1 MMNFTPAYPEL
12 FLLLATCSILLI
24 DMFLSDSKR
33 ILIHYLSL
41 TTIVVCAALTMVDFN
56 AGDTVYTFN
65 NMFLSDPISNLL
77 KLCSYLAV
85 GFTLIYSHQYSV
97 DRGIIGSNS
106 GGELGGEFYVLAL
119 FSLLGQMVM
128 ISGNN
133 VLVIYLGLELM
144 SLALYALI
152 AMRRDHVVST
162 EAAMKYFVLGA
173 LASGFLL
180 YGISMLY
187 GATGTLDLSEISRT
201 SASVTANK
209 TILVFALVFLVAGLA
224 FKLGAAPFHMWVP
237 DVYQGSPTSITLLLG
252 AAPKFAA
259 FAICF
264 RILIEGLFTQAVD
277 WQQMLVVIA
286 VLSMAVGNIAALAQT
301 NLKRMLAYSTISHM
315 GFMLLGLLSGVADGH
330 VHMAASAYASSLFYI
345 ITYVL
350 TTLGTFGMILLLSRS
365 GFESEQIDDLKGLN
379 KRSPWFAFVMLML
392 MFSLAGI
399 PPFMGFYAKFSVIQA
414 VLGAG
419 QVWLAVAAV
428 LFSLIGIYYYLRV
441 VKVMYFD
448 EPVDKSASNLGIGPV
463 GVEMRLAL
471 SVNGLAIV
479 FFGVAPDSIMN
490 ACLVAITK
498 TLAS

>member
-1 MMNFTPAYPEL
+1 MINFSPAYPEL
-12 FLLLATCSILLI
+12 FLLLAICAILLI
-24 DMFLSDSKR
+24 DMFLSDAKR
-33 ILIHYLSL
+33 VVTHYLSL
-41 TTIVVCAALTMVDFN
+41 ATLAICAALTLNDFN
-56 AGDTVYTFN
+56 AGQTIYTFN
-65 NMFLSDPISNLL
+65 NMFLSDPMSNLL
-77 KLCSYLAV
+77 KLFSYVAV
-85 GFTLIYSHQYSV
+85 GLTLIYSRQYSA
-97 DRGIIGSNS
+97 DRGMLGN
-106 GGELGGEFYVLAL
+106 ELGGEFYVLAL

-133 VLVIYLGLELM
+133 VLIIYLGLELM
-144 SLALYALI
+144 SLALYALV
-152 AMRRDHVVST
+152 ALRRNHVAST

-187 GATGTLDLSEISRT
+187 GATGSLDLSEIA
-201 SASVTANK
+201 SASSSVTSNK
-209 TILVFALVFLVAGLA
+209 TILVFALVFIVSGLA

-237 DVYQGSPTSITLLLG
+237 DVYQGSPTAVTLLLG

-264 RILIEGLFTQAVD
+264 RLLVEGLFTQVVD
-277 WQQMLVVIA
+277 WQQMLLVIS

-315 GFMLLGLLSGVADGH
+315 GFMLLGLLSGVSDGY
-330 VHMAASAYASSLFYI
+330 VNLAASAYASSMFYVV
-345 ITYVL
+345 TYVL
-350 TTLGTFGMILLLSRS
+350 TTLGTFGIILLLARRGSEA

-392 MFSLAGI
+392 MFSLTGI
-399 PPFMGFYAKFSVIQA
+399 PPFMGFYAKFAVIQA
-414 VLGAG
+414 VVGTG
-419 QVWLAVAAV
+419 HIWLAVAAV
-428 LFSLIGIYYYLRV
+428 FFSLIGAFYYLRV

-448 EPVDKSASNLGIGPV
+448 EPTEDKDHDGEIVVGP
-463 GVEMRLAL
+463 EMRFVL
-471 SVNGLAIV
+471 SLNGLAIL
-479 FFGVAPDSIMN
+479 FFGLVPEAMMN